1 MTAVMSIVVGTTN
14 RGKLAEIRAILGD
27 CPVEVLSASQA
38 LGDAP
43 DVVEDGETFAD
54 NALKKAREIA
64 AATMML
70 TLADDSGLE
79 VDSLGGRPGV
89 RSARFASEG
98 ATDAE
103 NNAELLRQMC
113 ELGDAERTARF
124 RCVIAMVDPW
134 SPEDEHVVV
143 EGSCEGSIAHQPTG
157 TGGFGY
163 DPLFVVAGQDRTMA
177 ELSEDEKNQISHR
190 AKALAALQPKL
201 SAIVEER
208 LATAARILSTPPP
221 SAVSRK

>member
-1 MTAVMSIVVGTTN
+1 MTAVMSIVVATTN
-14 RGKLAEIRAILGD
+14 RGKLAEIRALLGD
-27 CPVEVLSASQA
+27 LAVEVLSPCDA
-38 LGDAP
+38 LS
-43 DVVEDGETFAD
+43 DVPNVIEDGDTFEA
-54 NALKKAREIA
+54 NALKKARVIA
-64 AATMML
+64 AESMML
-70 TLADDSGLE
+70 TLADDSGLV

-98 ATDAE
+98 ATDGE

-113 ELGDAERTARF
+113 ELGDELRAARF
-124 RCVIAMVDPW
+124 RCAIALVDPW
-134 SPEDEHVVV
+134 SAEGDEIVV

-163 DPLFVVAGQDRTMA
+163 DPLFVVAGQERTMA

-190 AKALAALQPKL
+190 AKALAKLQPKL
-201 SAIVEER
+201 AAIVEER
-208 LATAARILSTPPP
+208 LTTAARILSTPPP

>member
-1 MTAVMSIVVGTTN
+1 MTAVMSIVVATTN
-14 RGKLAEIRAILGD
+14 RGKLAEIRAILGEL
-27 CPVEVLSASQA
+27 PVEVLSANQA
-38 LGDAP
+38 LSDP
-43 DVVEDGETFAD
+43 PNVIEDGDTFEA

-64 AATMML
+64 AVTMML

-79 VDSLGGRPGV
+79 VDALGGRPGV

-113 ELGDAERTARF
+113 DLGDADRAARF
-124 RCVIAMVDPW
+124 RCAIAMVDPW
-134 SPEDEHVVV
+134 SPEGEVIVV
-143 EGSCEGSIAHQPTG
+143 EGSCEGSVAHQPTG

-201 SAIVEER
+201 AAIVEER
-208 LATAARILSTPPP
+208 LADATRILSTPPP

>member
-1 MTAVMSIVVGTTN
+1 MSIVVATTN
-14 RGKLAEIRAILGD
+14 RGKLAEIRTILGD
-27 CPVEVLSASQA
+27 LAVEVLSASEA
-38 LGDAP
+38 LSDVP
-43 DVVEDGETFAD
+43 DVVEDGETFEA
-54 NALKKAREIA
+54 NALKKAQEIA
-64 AATMML
+64 AESMML

-98 ATDAE
+98 ATDGE

-113 ELGDAERTARF
+113 DMGDDLRAARF
-124 RCVIAMVDPW
+124 RCAIALVDPW
-134 SPEDEHVVV
+134 NTEGETIVV

-177 ELSEDEKNQISHR
+177 ELGEDEKNQISHR
-190 AKALAALQPKL
+190 AKALAKLQPQL
-201 SAIVEER
+201 SAIVEDR
-208 LATAARILSTPPP
+208 LALAARILSTPPP
-221 SAVSRK
+221 SAVARK